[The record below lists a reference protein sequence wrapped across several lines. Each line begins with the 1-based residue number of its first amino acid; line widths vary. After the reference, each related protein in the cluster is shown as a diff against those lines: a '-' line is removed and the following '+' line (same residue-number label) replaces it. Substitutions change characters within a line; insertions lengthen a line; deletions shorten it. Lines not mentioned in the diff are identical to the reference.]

1 MLLLFQSQIPPPTAI
16 GNFGFDVLKL
26 WVYNPFRYSA
36 STSISSNIQPLKNMT
51 FVLSGRVDK
60 EKLQNK
66 IEALGGK
73 LSNKVTENTTA
84 LISEKGKETLPVIIE
99 YI

>member
-1 MLLLFQSQIPPPTAI
+1 
-16 GNFGFDVLKL
+16 
-26 WVYNPFRYSA
+26 
-36 STSISSNIQPLKNMT
+36 MT

-84 LISEKGKETLPVIIE
+84 LISEKGKEALPVIIK